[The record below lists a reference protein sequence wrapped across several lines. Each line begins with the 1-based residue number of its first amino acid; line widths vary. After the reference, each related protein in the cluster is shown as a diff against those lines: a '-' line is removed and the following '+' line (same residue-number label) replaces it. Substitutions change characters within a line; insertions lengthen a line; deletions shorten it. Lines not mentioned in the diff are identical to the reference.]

1 MAGGGSLPRFAQVS
15 RCAGASRPWSVPA
28 ARSLGLPRCIAAL
41 GCPRCVTALVC
52 SGSSQSWFAPVHRCL
67 RLSAVRHGFGLPR
80 RVAALAGPGGSLP
93 LFAPEAGAV
102 LAGAEPLAEAEKE
115 REGAHAFEAERIGY
129 FRDAVGCRREQFPG
143 LGRIVCWYCAGAI
156 PTYSRK
162 TRRNHV

>member
-41 GCPRCVTALVC
+41 GCPRCVTALAC
-52 SGSSQSWFAPVHRCL
+52 
-67 RLSAVRHGFGLPR
+67 
-80 RVAALAGPGGSLP
+80 PGGSLP

-143 LGRIVCWYCAGAI
+143 LVEPHRGIRWSKAA
-156 PTYSRK
+156 
-162 TRRNHV
+162 